1 MNALRLQPHSDLHQ
15 LLDAPIHVFRRHA
28 GPLLKVAMPTVLVSQ
43 LPGVLSQAIQFS
55 LTFDTSNQDPTV
67 ASMVN
72 QIAAS
77 TIGGVL
83 GLVGFAI
90 AFVYRYVI
98 LHACVAVLDGEP
110 IDLKA
115 ALRRGLQVRYV
126 VNSVVYTILYG
137 LAMIPSLCLLGLP
150 SLYLFLLWSLYEAAS
165 VHEPLWGWDPLKR
178 SAELIR
184 RKVAGGPAAWTRSIA
199 AWHVA
204 FGVNYALTALA
215 SLPLMITV
223 GLLTFRSLSAGD
235 HSPQAMAALLGSPW
249 LWIPWIL
256 LIAVSGS
263 AYQIYGALLCSLM
276 YREQRDLGEG
286 ADLRQ
291 ALAEREA
298 ALG

>member
-15 LLDAPIHVFRRHA
+15 LLDAPIHLFRRQA
-28 GPLLKVAMPTVLVSQ
+28 GPLLKVALPTVLISQ

-67 ASMVN
+67 ASMIN
-72 QIAAS
+72 QMAAS
-77 TIGGVL
+77 AIGGVL
-83 GLVGFAI
+83 GLVGFAL
-90 AFVYRYVI
+90 AFVSRYVI
-98 LHACVAVLDGEP
+98 LHACVAALDGEP
-110 IDLKA
+110 IDLRE
-115 ALRRGLQVRYV
+115 ALRRGLQVRYI
-126 VNSVVYTILYG
+126 VNSIVYMILYG
-137 LAMIPSLCLLGLP
+137 AVMVPGLCLLGLP
-150 SLYLFLLWSLYEAAS
+150 SLYLFLLWSLYETVS
-165 VHEPLWGWDPLKR
+165 VHEPLWGWDALKR
-178 SAELIR
+178 SADLIR

-204 FGVNYALTALA
+204 FGVNYALSAIA
-215 SLPLMITV
+215 GLPLMITAV
-223 GLLTFRSLSAGD
+223 LLTFRGLSGGNP
-235 HSPQAMAALLGSPW
+235 SPQAMMALVASPW

-263 AYQIYGALLCSLM
+263 AYQIYGALFCSLM

-291 ALAEREA
+291 ALTEREA